1 MKVPFSSLLKG
12 SSGPKGE
19 KGDQG
24 GPGKQGPE
32 VSDLVCMCVQGCDCA
47 QWMVVVVELKMRWP
61 TVAMNCY

>member
-32 VSDLVCMCVQGCDCA
+32 VSDLVCVCVQGCDCA
-47 QWMVVVVELKMRWP
+47 Q
-61 TVAMNCY
+61 